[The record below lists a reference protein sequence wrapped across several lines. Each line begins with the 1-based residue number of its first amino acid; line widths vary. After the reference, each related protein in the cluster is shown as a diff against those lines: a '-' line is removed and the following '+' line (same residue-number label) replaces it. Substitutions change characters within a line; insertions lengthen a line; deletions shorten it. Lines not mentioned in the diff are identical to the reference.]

1 MYKLDIDI
9 SDAQM
14 KRLHK
19 GRKVRV
25 KKGKGFE
32 LMVHP
37 MTYNIVSRAFDKGKG
52 SQIQL
57 SPEEISMNKNGMSPV
72 GDMSGMGVGDITVGD
87 MYNTAKYGANKVID
101 AGVYA
106 GEAYQNYRDKKGKGV
121 GRSAP
126 EQSTEVFIP
135 ERNLK
140 FPPRKITL
148 GDVQSHIHLAN
159 DLNKQLGTNYAYL
172 ARAGM
177 DNALA
182 NKESA
187 ALAKMGIDARYR
199 EAPVMTMNSTQ
210 GPPSRAVGGQLER
223 SSVGRNGGMISS
235 FYPPALVSQPFS
247 ANFQFQHFLPPQY
260 QHFNMG
266 GHYDEND
273 VSGNGLYA

>member
-1 MYKLDIDI
+1 MYKLGVDI

-37 MTYNIVSRAFDKGKG
+37 MTYNIVTRAFDKGKG

-57 SPEEISMNKNGMSPV
+57 SPEEISMNKNGMPPA

-106 GEAYQNYRDKKGKGV
+106 GEAYQKYRDKKGKGV
-121 GRSAP
+121 IPPG
-126 EQSTEVFIP
+126 STEVFIP

-140 FPPRKITL
+140 LHQRPKLNFK
-148 GDVQSHIHLAN
+148 DVQSHVQLMN
-159 DLNKQLGTNYAYL
+159 NLNEQLGTNYGYL

-177 DNALA
+177 D
-182 NKESA
+182 
-187 ALAKMGIDARYR
+187 
-199 EAPVMTMNSTQ
+199 Q
-210 GPPSRAVGGQLER
+210 
-223 SSVGRNGGMISS
+223 
-235 FYPPALVSQPFS
+235 
-247 ANFQFQHFLPPQY
+247 
-260 QHFNMG
+260 
-266 GHYDEND
+266 
-273 VSGNGLYA
+273 

>member
-1 MYKLDIDI
+1 MYKLEVDI
-9 SDAQM
+9 SEAQM
-14 KRLHK
+14 KSLHK
-19 GRKVRV
+19 GKKVRV

-57 SPEEISMNKNGMSPV
+57 SPEEITMNKNGESSMD
-72 GDMSGMGVGDITVGD
+72 GTGVGDITLKDIYKTGKHGV
-87 MYNTAKYGANKVID
+87 NKAID
-101 AGVYA
+101 AAVYT

-121 GRSAP
+121 GCSVGCGAP
-126 EQSTEVFIP
+126 EQSTRVYH
-135 ERNLK
+135 RGHDLK
-140 FPPRKITL
+140 
-148 GDVQSHIHLAN
+148 GVQSHVQLMN
-159 DLNKQLGTNYAYL
+159 DLNKQLGTNYGYL

-187 ALAKMGIDARYR
+187 SLAKMGIDARYR
-199 EAPVMTMNSTQ
+199 DAPVMTMNSTQ

-273 VSGNGLYA
+273 VMGNGLYV